1 MIRPRTTLYSILALI
16 TLATSPAHASA
27 VLAGLAYESIPLQKS
42 GMADETFQS
51 FPYTL
56 AMEIFPSSIID
67 QGFQP
72 LGWIGFAYDSTKGGQ
87 STQKKAW
94 NAQLGGGLKYNR
106 FYLRGA
112 IHLGSLKLSTPSTGE
127 LSYSDRGGHL
137 GIAYEQP
144 LSRTIAVQLE
154 IRKVLFSLY
163 GTSNPLF
170 GNAYSGDYFGGL
182 LALAF
187 KL

>member
-1 MIRPRTTLYSILALI
+1 MLSFRATLIALSALI
-16 TLATSPAHASA
+16 LLATPDARASNI
-27 VLAGLAYESIPLQKS
+27 VAGVAYESIPLQKS
-42 GMADETFQS
+42 GVADETFQS

-56 AMEIFPSSIID
+56 AVQIFPASIID
-67 QGFQP
+67 DGFQP
-72 LGWIGFAYDSTKGGQ
+72 LGWLGLAYDSSKGNQ

-94 NAQLGGGLKYNR
+94 NVQLGGGLKFHQ

-112 IHLGSLKLSTPSTGE
+112 IHLGSLKLSTPSNGD
-127 LSYSDRGGHL
+127 LSYSDRGGHI
-137 GIAYEQP
+137 GIAYELP
-144 LSRTIAVQLE
+144 LSNSISVQFE

-163 GTSNPLF
+163 GTSNPVF

-182 LALAF
+182 LAMAF